1 MRIFKNSSI
10 TLELPVHVCGTGNFS
25 IEKVVIYT
33 TDPNNAVE
41 FRNQTLIDETLHV
54 YVNAD
59 SLNILD
65 EGVINYIV
73 EGDNIHIE
81 RMSSY
86 FLKTPKDYT
95 AVSMELEKREVTVTT
110 NNSTTTITK
119 NPQYLGMEE
128 VKVHTEIPLEENK
141 SYEFTENNT
150 SFDIVPDEGY
160 EGIKS
165 GKVSVNIPTQQK
177 YEKVTDNG
185 YFIFVPDEG
194 FLLDRADIE
203 VDIPLEYGKDMY
215 VTTNNTAVE
224 IEPSSGYK
232 GVRQGKVYVE
242 IPTQEEKTVN
252 IVKNGTTEV
261 LPDEGYDYIRKV
273 NINTD
278 VTLNSVPIVPSQ
290 ISFEESTWEEFDMG
304 LYDWKYVYNWSGMFY
319 KCTNL
324 KRVLN
329 FPQDT
334 KAYGTVSNMF
344 HSCTILEEAPYFNTQ
359 YIGDFGYMF
368 NKCPNLTTI
377 PQYDMSNAL
386 SANSMFEGC
395 NNLTSLPQF
404 YCPKLKTAGFFST
417 VNNYNSL
424 TDVGGWRE
432 IRCSFNLRT
441 LIKLTP
447 QSISNIIEGLYDFEY
462 WAEEPDYSSQA
473 TLTLATKLSSVVTE
487 EMMAIATNKK
497 WKIIFN

>member
-1 MRIFKNSSI
+1 MRIFKGSSI
-10 TLELPVHVCGTGNFS
+10 TLELPVHVCGAGNFS

-41 FRNQTLIDETLHV
+41 FRNQTLIDETIHV

-81 RMSSY
+81 KMSSY

-128 VKVHTEIPLEENK
+128 VKIHTEIPLEENK

-160 EGIKS
+160 EGIKG
-165 GKVSVNIPTQQK
+165 GKVSVNIPIQQK

-232 GVRQGKVYVE
+232 GVRQGKVYVN

-261 LPDEGYDYIRKV
+261 LPDEGFHYIRKV

-278 VTLNSVPIVPSQ
+278 VALNSVPIVPSQ
-290 ISFEESTWEEFDMG
+290 ISFDGSTWEEFDMEP
-304 LYDWKYVYNWSGMFY
+304 YDWKYVYNWSGMFAE
-319 KCTNL
+319 CRNL

-329 FPQDT
+329 FPQYVT
-334 KAYGTVSNMF
+334 PQHHVFNMF
-344 HSCTILEEAPYFNTQ
+344 YNCTKLEEAPYFEMNKIVMTN
-359 YIGDFGYMF
+359 GMF
-368 NKCPNLTTI
+368 KECSSLTTIPSYDMSNVMFAKSMFYGCSNLTTI
-377 PQYDMSNAL
+377 PYLNCEKLINTTEMFLNCRSLTNVGGFGYIKCTIDL
-386 SANSMFEGC
+386 SSC
-395 NNLTSLPQF
+395 YNLT
-404 YCPKLKTAGFFST
+404 T
-417 VNNYNSL
+417 
-424 TDVGGWRE
+424 
-432 IRCSFNLRT
+432 
-441 LIKLTP
+441 
-447 QSISNIIEGLYDFEY
+447 QSIVNIIEGLYDFDY
-462 WAEEPDYSSQA
+462 WAEEPDSTQG
-473 TLTLATKLSSVVTE
+473 TLTLYNRLSSVVTD
-487 EMMAIATNKK
+487 EMMAKATSKK
-497 WKIIFN
+497 WNIIFK

>member
-1 MRIFKNSSI
+1 MRIFKGSSI
-10 TLELPVHVCGTGNFS
+10 TLELPVHVCGAGNFS

-33 TDPNNAVE
+33 TDPDNAVE

-119 NPQYLGMEE
+119 NPTYLGMEE
-128 VKVHTEIPLEENK
+128 VKVHTEIPMEENILI
-141 SYEFTENNT
+141 ELTENDT
-150 SFDIVPDEGY
+150 YVDIQPSEGY
-160 EGIKS
+160 DGIKS
-165 GKVSVNIPTQQK
+165 GKVGVNIPIQDRSET
-177 YEKVTDNG
+177 YTDNG
-185 YFIFVPDEG
+185 TYEVIPDYG
-194 FLLDRADIE
+194 LMSHVE
-203 VDIPLEYGKDMY
+203 VIVDVPLEYGKQMY
-215 VTTNNTAVE
+215 ATTNHTAVE

-261 LPDEGYDYIRKV
+261 LPDEGYHYVRKV

-278 VTLNSVPIVPSQ
+278 VTLNSFPFVPSQ
-290 ISFEESTWEEFDMG
+290 ISFSGSTWEEFDMG
-304 LYDWKYVYNWSGMFY
+304 LYDWKYVYNWSIMFSNY
-319 KCTNL
+319 SNL
-324 KRVLN
+324 KRLLN
-329 FPQDT
+329 FPQDAR
-334 KAYGTVSNMF
+334 AYGATDFMF
-344 HSCTILEEAPYFNTQ
+344 YNCKIEEAPYFDTQ
-359 YIGDFGYMF
+359 FIGSFNSMF
-368 NKCPNLTTI
+368 AACTNLTTV
-377 PQYDMSNAL
+377 PQYDLRNASTIL
-386 SANSMFEGC
+386 SMFSGC
-395 NNLTSLPQF
+395 KNLTSLPQF
-404 YCPKLKTAGFFST
+404 YCPKLKTASIFG
-417 VNNYNSL
+417 VNICPNL

-432 IRCSFNLRT
+432 IRCNLDLT
-441 LIKLTP
+441 KLPNLTT
-447 QSISNIIEGLYDFEY
+447 QSISNVIEGLYDFEY
-462 WAEEPDYSSQA
+462 WAEEPDSSQG
-473 TLTLATKLSSVVTE
+473 TLTLATSLSSVVTE
-487 EMMAIATNKK
+487 EMMAAATNKK
-497 WKIIFN
+497 WKIIFS

>member
-1 MRIFKNSSI
+1 MRIFKGSSI
-10 TLELPVHVCGTGNFS
+10 TLELPVHVCGAGNFS

-33 TDPNNAVE
+33 TDSNNAVE
-41 FRNQTLIDETLHV
+41 FRNHMLIDETLHV

-73 EGDNIHIE
+73 EGDGIHIE

-203 VDIPLEYGKDMY
+203 VDIPLEYGKQIY
-215 VTTNNTAVE
+215 ATTNNTAVE

-261 LPDEGYDYIRKV
+261 LPDEGYHYIRKV
-273 NINTD
+273 NINTE
-278 VTLNSVPIVPSQ
+278 VTFNSVPIVPSQ
-290 ISFEESTWEEFDMG
+290 ISFDGSTWEEFDMG
-304 LYDWKYVYNWSGMFY
+304 EYDWSYVYNWSYVFNN
-319 KCTNL
+319 CWNL
-324 KRVLN
+324 KRLYN
-329 FPQDT
+329 FPQDA
-334 KAYGTVSNMF
+334 KAYGTTDYMF
-344 HSCTILEEAPYFNTQ
+344 CNCKIEEAPYFDTQ
-359 YIGDFGYMF
+359 FIGSFKNMYDS
-368 NKCPNLTTI
+368 CSNLTTV

-386 SANSMFEGC
+386 SVKNMFKGC
-395 NNLTSLPQF
+395 SSLTSLPQF
-404 YCPKLKTAGFFST
+404 YCPKLIEADIFYSQTYTK
-417 VNNYNSL
+417 L

-432 IRCSFNLRT
+432 IRCNLD
-441 LIKLTP
+441 LKNLPNLTT
-447 QSISNIIEGLYDFEY
+447 QSISNVIEGLYDFDY
-462 WAEEPDYSSQA
+462 WAEEPDSTQG
-473 TLTLATKLSSVVTE
+473 TLTLATSLSSVVTE
-487 EMMAIATNKK
+487 EMMAMATSKK
-497 WKIIFN
+497 WNIIFK